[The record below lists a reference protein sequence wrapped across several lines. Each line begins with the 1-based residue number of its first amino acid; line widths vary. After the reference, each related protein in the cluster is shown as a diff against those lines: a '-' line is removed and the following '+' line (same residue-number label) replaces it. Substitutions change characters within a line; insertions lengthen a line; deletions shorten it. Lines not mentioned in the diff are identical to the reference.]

1 MENGKFIAKFRS
13 LFVMLAIL
21 GLIAGILL
29 TGSSVQALCLQPEE
43 EGHWKNYDP
52 DTRGITKVQVRF
64 VCQDQVLNG
73 QLYPPGPPYYVHLWG
88 SCHPTDCDWGEV
100 GAYKDSNGWIRT
112 TYNQGF
118 ATRYVWVKAYTGYTI
133 DWLRVYIWTDFKD
146 PNRKDY
152 AMNHWFNRK

>member
-1 MENGKFIAKFRS
+1 MEIGKFITKLRS

-21 GLIAGILL
+21 GLVAGILL
-29 TGSSVQALCLQPEE
+29 TGSPAQALCIQPEE

-52 DTRGITKVQVRF
+52 DTRGITKAHVRF

-100 GAYKDSNGWIRT
+100 GAYRDPNGWIRT

-118 ATRYVWVKAYTGYTI
+118 ATRYVWIKAYTGYTK
-133 DWLRVYIWTDFKD
+133 DWLRVYIWTDFAD

-152 AMNHWFNRK
+152 AMDNWFNRE